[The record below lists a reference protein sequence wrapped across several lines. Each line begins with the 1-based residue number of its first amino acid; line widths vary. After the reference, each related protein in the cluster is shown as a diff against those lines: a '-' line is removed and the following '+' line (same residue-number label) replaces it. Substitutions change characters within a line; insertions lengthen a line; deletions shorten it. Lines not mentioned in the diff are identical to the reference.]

1 MQTPKK
7 KYAPQTRYDRLNT
20 RNITFKFNRKTDADI
35 LAWLDSLANRQ
46 GYVKALI
53 RADMA
58 ARKG

>member
-1 MQTPKK
+1 MQTAKK
-7 KYAPQTRYDRLNT
+7 KYAPQERYEEINT
-20 RNITFKFNRKTDADI
+20 RNITFKFNLKTDADI

>member
-1 MQTPKK
+1 MTDSKK
-7 KYAPQTRYDRLNT
+7 NLTAQARYDRMNT
-20 RNITFKFNRKTDADI
+20 RNITFKLNLKTDADI

-58 ARKG
+58 AKKE